1 VCAYWR
7 YELSCDITLPDAMI
21 QKQRQRH
28 HLVSPPPHH
37 AAALPDRAL
46 SQFMVTG
53 AGNDVGISQV

>member
-1 VCAYWR
+1 
-7 YELSCDITLPDAMI
+7 MI

-28 HLVSPPPHH
+28 HLVSPPHH